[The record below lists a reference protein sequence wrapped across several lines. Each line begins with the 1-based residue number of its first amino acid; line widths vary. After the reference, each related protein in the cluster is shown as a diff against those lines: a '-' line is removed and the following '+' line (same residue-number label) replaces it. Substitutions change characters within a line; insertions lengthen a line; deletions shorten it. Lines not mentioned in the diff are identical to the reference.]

1 MQRDDMESIGTDG
14 AWPPPAFE
22 TRSGALKASRWPDEG
37 LTVVKQ
43 ALSILRV
50 DFPPLP
56 RRPQRS
62 WLVIA
67 LGVSVIGSLAADAI
81 LVAIGTALFPG
92 TNGYVHFRFS
102 DYGKLTVVGV
112 VLACVAWPMVAWI
125 SSTPRWLFLRLAVV
139 VTGVLLLPDIWI
151 LMKGQPAK
159 AVLVLVAMHLV
170 IALVTYNALVHLAPA
185 TQRFRRVA
193 DTVAP

>member
-1 MQRDDMESIGTDG
+1 M
-14 AWPPPAFE
+14 
-22 TRSGALKASRWPDEG
+22 
-37 LTVVKQ
+37 
-43 ALSILRV
+43 
-50 DFPPLP
+50 
-56 RRPQRS
+56 
-62 WLVIA
+62 
-67 LGVSVIGSLAADAI
+67 GVSVIGSLAADAI